1 MISAGNYGNQ
11 NAYGYGTPP
20 PPGYGYPGGYMQP
33 QGPQVG
39 SYTPIQHSGNVGTA
53 MPGINVSAEM
63 GADMGDKVGDLLKN
77 QTRWAGWGSA
87 MNATTSIV
95 SDVCNAILA
104 HKSLEVQGSVAKAFY
119 KTQGKIAEFQKDVA
133 IEQLDVQRCAVNA
146 QREMHGEQ
154 MRHEEKML
162 RLEGSIQARLA
173 KITEDGKTKRA
184 EIMSMTDA
192 FARCG
197 WDMGTPAIA
206 A

>member
-1 MISAGNYGNQ
+1 MISAGYYGDPST
-11 NAYGYGTPP
+11 YGYGQQP
-20 PPGYGYPGGYMQP
+20 PPGYGQPGGYMQP
-33 QGPQVG
+33 QGPAVG

-63 GADMGDKVGDLLKN
+63 GSEMGPQVADLMRN
-77 QTRWAGWGSA
+77 QIRWAGWGSA
-87 MNATTSIV
+87 MNATTSVV

-104 HKSLEVQGSVAKAFY
+104 NKSLNVQKSVANKFY
-119 KTQGKIAEFQKDVA
+119 NTQSEIAGFQREVA
-133 IEQLDVQRCAVNA
+133 IRQLDVQQSAVNA
-146 QREMHGEQ
+146 QKDMHHEQ